1 MAPLSTQLL
10 IDMDDSWSTI
20 ALEASCSSTSLHSA
34 RRRCAGELSVNQPAK
49 KAKVSKIA
57 DICEKV
63 KPKVN
68 LSVKPRI
75 GRPRKPTAFNNYFE
89 LPQKVKARLKKLAGL
104 TPPKRDKKL
113 RSFDK
118 RKIMKYAFPLTGPP
132 VRYASDCSGM
142 ESFME
147 AFKRLGVRVQ
157 LQFCSDIDANCRT
170 WLRQMH
176 GAQCRIYN
184 DLRRRKTPAP
194 AKAPH
199 IYTAGFPCQPWSSA
213 GKGEGESDSQGRGDL
228 FPSILAFFQ
237 DAQPDVF
244 ILENVKALISS
255 THRQFFKSMIQSLKG
270 NGRYYVYWRVFS
282 PQQVGIPQN
291 RPRVFIIGFL
301 ASTRAAHH
309 FKWPKLG
316 PCRVGLR
323 RFFERIKKD
332 QEPVVPNPCKGT
344 RSAKALDAALKEL
357 QKHGARPEQEPYV
370 IDCHGRGVN
379 AMYDQVPCLTRTRC
393 MSGGYFLTHKQ
404 RFMSVEEM
412 LKLQGFPPRFAE
424 KARAMAISPRSLAG
438 MVGNAISVDLL
449 EVLLDRVLSALH
461 MASLL

>member
-1 MAPLSTQLL
+1 
-10 IDMDDSWSTI
+10 
-20 ALEASCSSTSLHSA
+20 
-34 RRRCAGELSVNQPAK
+34 
-49 KAKVSKIA
+49 
-57 DICEKV
+57 
-63 KPKVN
+63 
-68 LSVKPRI
+68 
-75 GRPRKPTAFNNYFE
+75 
-89 LPQKVKARLKKLAGL
+89 
-104 TPPKRDKKL
+104 
-113 RSFDK
+113 
-118 RKIMKYAFPLTGPP
+118 
-132 VRYASDCSGM
+132 
-142 ESFME
+142 ME

-157 LQFCSDIDANCRT
+157 LQFCSDIDANCRAR
-170 WLRQMH
+170 LRKMH
-176 GAQCRIYN
+176 GEQCHIYT
-184 DLRRRKTPAP
+184 DLKQRKTPAL

-228 FPSILAFFQ
+228 FPSILAFIQ
-237 DAQPDVF
+237 DAQPDVL
-244 ILENVKALISS
+244 ILENVKALLSS

-270 NGRYYVYWRVFS
+270 NGRYYVYWRAFS

-323 RFFERIKKD
+323 RFFGKIKKD
-332 QEPVVPNPCKGT
+332 QEAVAPNPRKGT

-357 QKHGARPEQEPYV
+357 QKHGQEPYV

-379 AMYDQVPCLTRTRC
+379 AMYDRVPCLTRTRR

-404 RFMSVEEM
+404 HFMSVEEM
-412 LKLQGFPPRFAE
+412 LKLQGFPGRFAE